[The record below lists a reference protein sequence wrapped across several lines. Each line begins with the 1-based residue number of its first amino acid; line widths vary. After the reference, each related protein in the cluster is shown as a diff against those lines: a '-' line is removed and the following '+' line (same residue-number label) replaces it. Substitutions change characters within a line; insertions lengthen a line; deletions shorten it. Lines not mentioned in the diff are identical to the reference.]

1 MELQTVSARSE
12 CPECFDEIRLEAVMQ
27 HEIVQCGACGV
38 DLEVIELDPVALE
51 LAPEEEEDWGE

>member
-1 MELQTVSARSE
+1 MDLQTVAADSE
-12 CPECFDEIRLEAVMQ
+12 CPDGFEGVCLKAVMQ
-27 HEIVQCGACGV
+27 HEIVQCAGCGV